1 MTYDN
6 EIHDYITYD
15 DEIHID
21 YNAKRNNLIRREES
35 FREF

>member
-6 EIHDYITYD
+6 EIRDYMTYD

-21 YNAKRNNLIRREES
+21 YNAKRNNLIKGRI
-35 FREF
+35 F